1 MYAEIDT
8 PKPCII
14 GHMKSL
20 SPIMI
25 PFALAAIMAGALL
38 FIRWLTPEFASG
50 TLTENHPVI
59 ALCSALVL
67 AGTAWFCLIMIV
79 RRTEFSAKTLLPIFL
94 LIGVGL
100 RLVFFGSTPVYE
112 NDFKRYLWDG
122 AVTASGENPYR
133 FSPAEIFEAGEPGA
147 RSVPDLARLAI
158 KSNEAD
164 FITGEINSS
173 TLTTIYPP
181 AAQAVFAAAYLIA
194 PYEKWGLK
202 LVFLIIEKLG
212 FFALLAALRARKIPL
227 IWSSAYWLNPVIIFT
242 TYNGIHMDV
251 LLVAP
256 LIAAILFASRR
267 PIVSATFLSLAAS
280 IKIWPLLLAP
290 VLFRQ
295 WRNRPKI
302 YFSVAAI
309 VAVLTA
315 MSMAPML
322 LSLNANSG
330 LAAYSANWTNSSF
343 LFPGLRDALGILFET
358 SDRIARY
365 VVAVTLTG
373 ISLWLGFLKPRDE
386 ALMPAHLMLLA
397 GAFVFLSPT
406 GYPWYFI
413 WFLMFLPFALNH
425 WSARGLA
432 LLTIGAA
439 AYFARFQIGEAGHY
453 HIYTK
458 ILLPIEFGVPLL
470 VLAWD
475 GIRAKKYG

>member
-1 MYAEIDT
+1 MT
-8 PKPCII
+8 LPR
-14 GHMKSL
+14 
-20 SPIMI
+20 PILI
-25 PFALAAIMAGALL
+25 PFALAIILAGALL

-59 ALCSALVL
+59 ALCSALVISG
-67 AGTAWFCLIMIV
+67 AAWFVLTFGL
-79 RRTEFSAKTLLPIFL
+79 RKTYATAKTLLPFCL
-94 LIGVGL
+94 LLGLGL
-100 RLVFFGSTPVYE
+100 RLAFFGSTPVYE
-112 NDFKRYLWDG
+112 NDYKRYLWDG
-122 AVTASGENPYR
+122 AVTAAGENPYR

-147 RSVPDLARLAI
+147 RSIPDLAMLAI

-181 AAQAVFAAAYLIA
+181 AAQGVFAAAHFIA
-194 PYEKWGLK
+194 PYKPWGLK
-202 LVFLIIEKLG
+202 LVFLLFEIAAFIMI
-212 FFALLAALRARKIPL
+212 LAGLRARKLPL
-227 IWSSAYWLNPVIIFT
+227 LWSAAYWLNPVIIFT

-256 LIAAILFASRR
+256 IIAALLSARTR
-267 PIVSATFLSLAAS
+267 PFLAAIFLALAAS

-290 VLFRQ
+290 VLFRG
-295 WRNRPKI
+295 WRHRPVVYI
-302 YFSVAAI
+302 GVAAA
-309 VAVLTA
+309 VAILTA
-315 MSMAPML
+315 LSLAPMM

-343 LFPGLRDALGILFET
+343 LFPGLRDAIGLFFDN

-365 VVAVTLTG
+365 VIAIALTAMS
-373 ISLWLGFLKPRDE
+373 IWLGFLKPRDE
-386 ALMPAHLMLLA
+386 TSITAHLMLLA
-397 GAFVFLSPT
+397 GAFVLLSPT

-432 LLTIGAA
+432 LLAIGAA

-453 HIYTK
+453 YIYAK
-458 ILLPIEFGVPLL
+458 ILLPIEFGIPLL

-475 GIRAKKYG
+475 GWKEKQHA